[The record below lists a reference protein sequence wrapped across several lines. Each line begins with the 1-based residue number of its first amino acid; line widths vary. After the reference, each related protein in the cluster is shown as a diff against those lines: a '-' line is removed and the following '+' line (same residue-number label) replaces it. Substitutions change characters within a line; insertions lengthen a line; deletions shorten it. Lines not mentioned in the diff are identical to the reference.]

1 MFLLI
6 IVLSFAASALVRA
19 WIKHT
24 YSKWS
29 QISNH
34 AGVDGFTAA
43 RKILDANGLQKVK
56 LEVSERGTLSD
67 HYIPSQ
73 DLIRLSSEI
82 NTGPSVASV
91 AVAAHECGHAIQDK
105 EGYGPLKAKAVLMP
119 LAARGNQAGLILAV
133 GSLVF
138 GAPALMD
145 GGLMLMLLGMFMPV
159 LTLPIEFDA
168 SKRALNEL
176 TELKLVDQEEYEGA
190 KSMLRAAALTYV
202 AGAASSAAI
211 VGLLMFRFFK
221 R

>member
-1 MFLLI
+1 MFLLV
-6 IVLSFAASALVRA
+6 IVLSFAASALVRM
-19 WIKHT
+19 WMKRT
-24 YSKWS
+24 YAKWS
-29 QISNH
+29 QIPNH

-43 RKILDANGLQKVK
+43 RKILDANGLQNVQ
-56 LEVSERGTLSD
+56 LEVSEGTLSD
-67 HYIPSQ
+67 HYVPSKN
-73 DLIRLSSEI
+73 LIRLSSEI
-82 NTGPSVASV
+82 NTAPSVASV

-105 EGYGPLKAKAVLMP
+105 EGYGPMKAKAVLMP
-119 LAARGNQAGLILAV
+119 LAARGNQVGMILAI
-133 GSLVF
+133 GSFIFDL
-138 GAPALMD
+138 PALLD

-168 SKRALNEL
+168 SKRALDEL

>member
-1 MFLLI
+1 M
-6 IVLSFAASALVRA
+6 
-19 WIKHT
+19 KHT

-29 QISNH
+29 QIPNH
-34 AGVDGFTAA
+34 AGVDGLTAA

-56 LEVSERGTLSD
+56 LEVSEQGTLSD

-82 NTGPSVASV
+82 NTVPSVASV

-119 LAARGNQAGLILAV
+119 LAARGNQAGLILAI

-138 GAPALMD
+138 GAPALLD

-168 SKRALNEL
+168 SKRALDEL

-211 VGLLMFRFFK
+211 VGLLMFRFF
-221 R
+221 RR